1 MCQYLFQEQE
11 SRLLLFIMEIEITF
25 LELLGKLER
34 INKTDSGLHA
44 AK

>member
-25 LELLGKLER
+25 LDLRGKLER
-34 INKTDSGLHA
+34 INKTDYGLHA